1 MNRHRIQVLRA
12 AAAEYQ
18 QHVEHQQRLIAA
30 LNEGRLQPKASA
42 LFGAPRPA
50 AKVKRLRRVAA

>member
-18 QHVEHQQRLIAA
+18 QHLEHLTRLIAA
-30 LNEGRLQPKASA
+30 VNEGRITVPPLR
-42 LFGAPRPA
+42 LFEQRRPA
-50 AKVKRLRRVAA
+50 PKTKRLRRVA

>member
-1 MNRHRIQVLRA
+1 MNRHQLASLEA
-12 AAAEYQ
+12 AAAQYR
-18 QHVEHQQRLIAA
+18 QHVEHQQRLIVA

-42 LFGAPRPA
+42 LFGTPRPA